1 MALNFNPYFINLGP
15 LTSANFGLAPID
27 VSNVG
32 PVAPLSNA
40 DLLASASRAASSP
53 TFSVT
58 PLPAPSRATTS
69 PLAAATPTINPAFVG
84 PVAPKST
91 TTPSTTPSA
100 LSNITLSPNIASIP
114 TTEFD
119 TIDLKPRPSPLVQT
133 GDQPFVGPV
142 LPGSERPSPAP
153 VTDLTLSEDFLAATR
168 DDTSRGYLSSVTP
181 KFDLNLSALKDVPTV
196 QPKLETPYNDWA
208 ESLDQPMF
216 NSYEEV
222 IEQINRETQ
231 PGYLGGFG
239 LNKGWNFNVIP
250 EEVRRDVLGEGPQLL
265 EKFGGN
271 ITNDMLREMFVENTD
286 ISSPDALYAWYSDNW
301 GVDDILDVDFYDVM
315 QEKANVDPEQDI
327 FGTDRFIASN
337 LKDLQDNL
345 GIDEATLRVA
355 LNKVAAEKGGDYV
368 ASSWRYNI
376 HELIADTAKTALASL
391 GRLDVDTETQLDNFA
406 RTGESALAERERIH
420 KQLTKSDNGLGFVL
434 AVGSA
439 MFAPSLGPKIGAA
452 MGFTTPWAA
461 AAAGA
466 GTISTVTQFIANDG
480 KIDPGQVLFS
490 AAAAGLGQTGNLT
503 GADIAEQAAD
513 LTANGLP
520 ASQVASTLE
529 SVGINPVTANLSA
542 QFAAAGIPATVAP
555 MLTSGVTNGSLSAL
569 AAINNKGDWSSAFRD
584 GFLTGASGEASAF
597 AVNELL
603 GDDVV
608 RRLADATNL
617 TPAQIN
623 GIAAQSLSSAINAEV
638 LNTGNF
644 FDVIA
649 DTAISLGVGQ
659 SGANAIMEAFGEKL
673 DPKSVAAMT
682 SVARDTLT
690 TATSAVMNNRD
701 PGAAV
706 SANWVNT
713 AVNAVNEA
721 IRAPSQ
727 EAVDA
732 NRQSR
737 IDAEV
742 SKVETGELSS
752 SPAAVEAYQNA
763 LGEGKTQTEAID
775 AAKRVVATER
785 VDAAAAGT
793 TGTAEPVIIKDETGA
808 DVEVFKVPSWN
819 IKEGRIDPKPMEN
832 VYRDANGN
840 VYVNTVTEDG
850 TSVTVSAPQFLS
862 TALGIGIQSATELVS
877 NFYNGARLMGGM
889 SPDSPF
895 SKMLD
900 EINKTGGKME
910 SLEIQAG
917 KEDIS
922 RRLNEA
928 EGFDVVTELFR
939 SAFDNPSAAASYVA
953 IELPQELAVIGVAAR
968 IAKTFNFMYGLGADA
983 FMNAL
988 DAGGADGKQ
997 AFDEA
1002 IAAGKSPEEAMD
1014 IAVDV
1019 FTTSAALSGVISP
1032 FIDAPFLKG
1041 ATKANVPTVG
1051 RSGTQIAKDVR
1062 NAGTATAKESVEEF
1076 GQSFTVAGV
1085 TDYLITGEVDWGD
1098 AFRQGATN
1106 SFYGGH
1112 TAGATSAT
1120 MSTINTST
1128 GPVANNLSVVDP
1140 SNASSHLTMI
1150 NDTLASSPNTSAA
1163 ASTISTNLQN
1173 TGMPAAQAN
1182 NIANTAI
1189 AESIVA
1195 DVNANADGQ
1204 FQIGDLNTA
1213 IGVDSNGDAVTLGD
1227 YLGSNYTNLGSTQV
1241 AINPSAVIGT
1251 DVDGTPLT
1259 IQNIQDLSTSITIDT
1274 SVTTDPNTNVVTETK
1289 TDVNPNTNVVTETTT
1304 DVDPNTNTQTETKT
1318 DVDPNTN
1325 TVVETNTTTDPNTGV
1340 VTETETSTNVETDT
1354 QVVTRTETDPVTG
1367 DVETTTGERKPDEE
1381 EKEEKE
1387 EKFRRLLQGGAA
1399 GATLLAAASP
1409 ATSKIMLPE
1418 ETWLGGKPRV
1428 TPEMLD
1434 LFKIFAKDTPE
1445 MQEQEIFSA
1454 LRRASGLEDSPGS
1467 RPLISEPSY
1476 YSYGAETTPGSVM
1489 RQFRRGG
1496 TVQNPIPDDTMMGSP
1511 LARASGGD
1519 VEHKG
1524 THYVQGAGGGQDDLI
1539 PAKLADGEYVFDAE
1553 IVAALGDGSNKEGAK
1568 ILDKFREEIRKH
1580 KRGGSTKTIPPKAK
1594 SPLAYLRS
1602 VT

>member
-1 MALNFNPYFINLGP
+1 V
-15 LTSANFGLAPID
+15 SAGFAY
-27 VSNVG
+27 VG
-32 PVAPLSNA
+32 A
-40 DLLASASRAASSP
+40 
-53 TFSVT
+53 
-58 PLPAPSRATTS
+58 
-69 PLAAATPTINPAFVG
+69 
-84 PVAPKST
+84 
-91 TTPSTTPSA
+91 
-100 LSNITLSPNIASIP
+100 
-114 TTEFD
+114 
-119 TIDLKPRPSPLVQT
+119 
-133 GDQPFVGPV
+133 
-142 LPGSERPSPAP
+142 
-153 VTDLTLSEDFLAATR
+153 
-168 DDTSRGYLSSVTP
+168 
-181 KFDLNLSALKDVPTV
+181 
-196 QPKLETPYNDWA
+196 
-208 ESLDQPMF
+208 
-216 NSYEEV
+216 
-222 IEQINRETQ
+222 
-231 PGYLGGFG
+231 
-239 LNKGWNFNVIP
+239 
-250 EEVRRDVLGEGPQLL
+250 
-265 EKFGGN
+265 
-271 ITNDMLREMFVENTD
+271 
-286 ISSPDALYAWYSDNW
+286 
-301 GVDDILDVDFYDVM
+301 
-315 QEKANVDPEQDI
+315 
-327 FGTDRFIASN
+327 
-337 LKDLQDNL
+337 
-345 GIDEATLRVA
+345 
-355 LNKVAAEKGGDYV
+355 
-368 ASSWRYNI
+368 
-376 HELIADTAKTALASL
+376 
-391 GRLDVDTETQLDNFA
+391 
-406 RTGESALAERERIH
+406 
-420 KQLTKSDNGLGFVL
+420 
-434 AVGSA
+434 
-439 MFAPSLGPKIGAA
+439 
-452 MGFTTPWAA
+452 
-461 AAAGA
+461 
-466 GTISTVTQFIANDG
+466 
-480 KIDPGQVLFS
+480 
-490 AAAAGLGQTGNLT
+490 TGNLT
-503 GADIAEQAAD
+503 GADIAEQATD
-513 LTANGLP
+513 LTLRGLGP
-520 ASQVASTLE
+520 AQVASTLE
-529 SVGINPVTANLSA
+529 STGVNSVTANLAS
-542 QFAAAGIPATVAP
+542 QFAAVGVPVELAP
-555 MLTSGVTNGSLSAL
+555 MLTAGVTNGSLLAL
-569 AAINNKGDWSSAFRD
+569 DAISKKGDWSSAFRD
-584 GFLTGASGEASAF
+584 GFLTGVSGEASAF
-597 AVNELL
+597 AVNKLI
-603 GDDVV
+603 GDDAI
-608 RRLADATNL
+608 RELARVTNL

-623 GIAAQSLSSAINAEV
+623 GIAAQSVSSAINAEV

-644 FDVIA
+644 FDVLGT
-649 DTAISLGVGQ
+649 TAVSLGVGQ
-659 SGANAIMEAFGEKL
+659 SGANAIVQAFSDKL
-673 DPKSVAAMT
+673 SPKEVAGMT
-682 SVARDTLT
+682 SVARDVLT
-690 TATSAVMNNRD
+690 TGTAAVLNNRD

-713 AVNAVNEA
+713 AVNAVSEVV
-721 IRAPSQ
+721 RAPSQ

-742 SKVETGELSS
+742 SKVETGELSGN
-752 SPAAVEAYQNA
+752 PAAVEAYQNA
-763 LGEGKTQTEAID
+763 LGQGKTQTEAID

-785 VDAAAAGT
+785 VDATAAGT
-793 TGTAEPVIIKDETGA
+793 TSTTEPVIIKDETGA

-819 IKEGRIDPKPMEN
+819 IQEGKIDPKPMEN

-862 TALGIGIQSATELVS
+862 TALGIGVQSATELVS
-877 NFYNGARLMGGM
+877 NFYNGVRLVGGA
-889 SPDSPF
+889 SPDSAF

-900 EINKTGGKME
+900 QINETGGKME
-910 SLEIQAG
+910 SPEIQAG
-917 KEDIS
+917 KADIS

-928 EGFDVVTELFR
+928 EGFNIVTELFK
-939 SAFDNPSAAASYVA
+939 SAIDNPSAAMSYVA
-953 IELPQELAVIGVAAR
+953 IELPQELAVIGVAAKVSK
-968 IAKTFNFMYGLGADA
+968 AFGFLYGLGADA
-983 FMNAL
+983 MMNAV

-997 AFDEA
+997 AFEEA
-1002 IAAGKSPEEAMD
+1002 IKAGKSPEEAMD
-1014 IAVDV
+1014 VAMDV

-1032 FIDAPFLKG
+1032 LIDAPFIKG
-1041 ATKANVPTVG
+1041 AAKANVPTTG
-1051 RSGTQIAKDVR
+1051 RTGAQIAQDVR
-1062 NAGTATAKESVEEF
+1062 NAGTATARESVDEF

-1106 SFYGGH
+1106 SFYGAH

-1120 MSTINTST
+1120 ISSIDTST

-1150 NDTLASSPNTSAA
+1150 NDTLASSPSTSAA
-1163 ASTISTNLQN
+1163 ATTISSNLQN
-1173 TGMPAAQAN
+1173 GGMPAAQAD

-1189 AESIVA
+1189 AESVVA

-1274 SVTTDPNTNVVTETK
+1274 SVTTNPNTGVVTETKTDVNPETNVVTETK
-1289 TDVNPNTNVVTETTT
+1289 TDVDPNTNTQTETKTDVDPETNTVTETKT

-1325 TVVETNTTTDPNTGV
+1325 TVTETNTTTDPNTNV
-1340 VTETETSTNVETDT
+1340 VTETETSTNIETET

-1367 DVETTTGERKPDEE
+1367 GTTTTTEERKPDEE

-1387 EKFRRLLQGGAA
+1387 EKFRRLLQGSAV

-1454 LRRASGLEDSPGS
+1454 LRRASGLEDSPGP

-1476 YSYGAETTPGSVM
+1476 YSYGAETTPGSVI
-1489 RQFRRGG
+1489 RPFRRGG
-1496 TVQNPIPDDTMMGSP
+1496 TVQNPISDDTMTGSP
-1511 LARASGGD
+1511 LARASGGNI
-1519 VEHKG
+1519 EHKG

-1568 ILDKFREEIRKH
+1568 ILDKFREEIREH

>member
-1 MALNFNPYFINLGP
+1 VETL
-15 LTSANFGLAPID
+15 
-27 VSNVG
+27 
-32 PVAPLSNA
+32 
-40 DLLASASRAASSP
+40 
-53 TFSVT
+53 
-58 PLPAPSRATTS
+58 
-69 PLAAATPTINPAFVG
+69 TINPRPGALTT
-84 PVAPKST
+84 A
-91 TTPSTTPSA
+91 TTPATT
-100 LSNITLSPNIASIP
+100 LNIA
-114 TTEFD
+114 D
-119 TIDLKPRPSPLVQT
+119 Y
-133 GDQPFVGPV
+133 PF
-142 LPGSERPSPAP
+142 
-153 VTDLTLSEDFLAATR
+153 
-168 DDTSRGYLSSVTP
+168 
-181 KFDLNLSALKDVPTV
+181 
-196 QPKLETPYNDWA
+196 
-208 ESLDQPMF
+208 
-216 NSYEEV
+216 
-222 IEQINRETQ
+222 
-231 PGYLGGFG
+231 
-239 LNKGWNFNVIP
+239 
-250 EEVRRDVLGEGPQLL
+250 GEGPTIKETVTPEEQERRL
-265 EKFGGN
+265 ELALGA
-271 ITNDMLREMFVENTD
+271 TVRLPTPEDMVQT
-286 ISSPDALYAWYSDNW
+286 AAYSAVGEPLDPS
-301 GVDDILDVDFYDVM
+301 GVAYYT
-315 QEKANVDPEQDI
+315 EK
-327 FGTDRFIASN
+327 
-337 LKDLQDNL
+337 L
-345 GIDEATLRVA
+345 
-355 LNKVAAEKGGDYV
+355 
-368 ASSWRYNI
+368 
-376 HELIADTAKTALASL
+376 
-391 GRLDVDTETQLDNFA
+391 
-406 RTGESALAERERIH
+406 RTGELTPDSLARDIAFGAQSETQQQKANDFLREELGYDYYMLGGKDDVDLSNFPEETVNTIQSMARSILGEELQLDRVAVLAEKMVSGE
-420 KQLTKSDNGLGFVL
+420 LTDQTLVGELVYN
-434 AVGSA
+434 AVGPEQQARANTILGYNLYNVEPVDQLVTQISDQYSNINAGGYRYGGRGSELDRIYQGQANKLADMGITSIYDLGYEEIPQSETIYGAIPYEGGYYYEVEQSEGPAERRYIDKDDVLEADFKPIQYVDSGEGLIALPPRVQVTYATDPIKFLTNKQTGERLTDSRGREVPIVRREGYERWGFDTSVKGMADYGIQFDKDGNAILFPVYKDTSDTGKLA
-439 MFAPSLGPKIGAA
+439 MAAAIIATPFIPQIGAFLGPGFAPATQAAIGATA
-452 MGFTTPWAA
+452 VS
-461 AAAGA
+461 A
-466 GTISTVTQFIANDG
+466 GTQLLATG
-480 KIDPGQVLFS
+480 KIDPLRTAVS
-490 AAAAGLGQTGNLT
+490 AGFAYVGTTGNLT
-503 GADIAEQAAD
+503 GADIAAEAAD
-513 LTANGLP
+513 LTSRGLET
-520 ASQVASTLE
+520 AQVASTLE
-529 SVGINPVTANLSA
+529 SMGVNSVTANLAS
-542 QFAAAGIPATVAP
+542 QFSAAGVPVEYAP
-555 MLTSGVTNGSLSAL
+555 MLTAGVTNGSLLAL
-569 AAINNKGDWSSAFRD
+569 DAISNEGDWSSAFRN

-597 AVNELL
+597 AVSKLI
-603 GDDVV
+603 GDDAI
-608 RRLADATNL
+608 RELARVTNL

-623 GIAAQSLSSAINAEV
+623 GIAAQSVSSAINAEV

-644 FDVIA
+644 FDVLGT
-649 DTAISLGVGQ
+649 TAVSLGVGQ
-659 SGANAIMEAFGEKL
+659 SGANAIVQAFSDKL
-673 DPKSVAAMT
+673 SPKEVAGMT
-682 SVARDTLT
+682 SVARDVLT
-690 TATSAVMNNRD
+690 TGTAAVLNNRD

-706 SANWVNT
+706 NANLVNT
-713 AVNAVNEA
+713 AINAISEVT
-721 IRAPSQ
+721 RAPSQ
-727 EAVDA
+727 EAVDE

-742 SKVETGELSS
+742 SKVETGELSGN
-752 SPAAVEAYQNA
+752 PAAVEAYQNA

-785 VDAAAAGT
+785 VDAAVGT
-793 TGTAEPVIIKDETGA
+793 TSTTEPVIIKDETGA
-808 DVEVFKVPSWN
+808 DVEVFKVPSWD
-819 IKEGRIDPKPMEN
+819 IKEGKIDPKPMEN

-862 TALGIGIQSATELVS
+862 TALGIGVQSATELVS
-877 NFYNGARLMGGM
+877 NFYNGVRLMGGA
-889 SPDSPF
+889 SPDSAF

-900 EINKTGGKME
+900 QINETGGKME
-910 SLEIQAG
+910 SPEIQAG
-917 KEDIS
+917 KADIS

-928 EGFDVVTELFR
+928 EGFDIVTELFK
-939 SAFDNPSAAASYVA
+939 SAIDNPSAAMSYVA
-953 IELPQELAVIGVAAR
+953 IELPQELAVIGVAAKVSK
-968 IAKTFNFMYGLGADA
+968 AFGFLYGLGADA
-983 FMNAL
+983 MMNAV

-1002 IAAGKSPEEAMD
+1002 IKAGKSPEEAMD
-1014 IAVDV
+1014 VAMNV

-1032 FIDAPFLKG
+1032 LIDAPFIKG
-1041 ATKANVPTVG
+1041 AAKANVPTTG
-1051 RSGTQIAKDVR
+1051 RTGTQIAQDVR
-1062 NAGTATAKESVEEF
+1062 NAGTATVKETIEEG
-1076 GQSFTVAGV
+1076 GQSFTVAGI

-1120 MSTINTST
+1120 VSSINTST

-1150 NDTLASSPNTSAA
+1150 NDTLASSPSTSAA
-1163 ASTISTNLQN
+1163 ATTISTNLQN
-1173 TGMPAAQAN
+1173 GGMPAAQAN

-1189 AESIVA
+1189 AESVVA

-1274 SVTTDPNTNVVTETK
+1274 SVTTNPNTGVVTETK
-1289 TDVNPNTNVVTETTT
+1289 TDVNPETNVVTETKT

-1318 DVDPNTN
+1318 DVNPNTN
-1325 TVVETNTTTDPNTGV
+1325 TVVETDTTTDPNTNV
-1340 VTETETSTNVETDT
+1340 VTETETSTNIETDM

-1367 DVETTTGERKPDEE
+1367 GTTTTTEERKPDEE

-1387 EKFRRLLQGGAA
+1387 EKFRRLLQGSAA

-1454 LRRASGLEDSPGS
+1454 LRRASGLEDSPGP

-1476 YSYGAETTPGSVM
+1476 YSYGAETTPGSVI
-1489 RQFRRGG
+1489 RPFRRGG
-1496 TVQNPIPDDTMMGSP
+1496 TVQNPISDDTMTGSP

-1519 VEHKG
+1519 VGHKG